1 MMLKRVVAACV
12 CFFLIASAL
21 MFRKLGDSGKYSGL
35 YTQAEDKTFIKW
47 VDFNASYDAMIKA
60 LELDKKAYA
69 DGKQVNW
76 IELLAYAAAKNGGN
90 FPKSAVTDI
99 EKAAEAF
106 LDGRGEE
113 LTQSLKYYAYYLE
126 AYTAVLGGFVGEY
139 YTEVDSDNG
148 IKTEKRY
155 GLKAFLPI
163 AYNYSFSHYDDFGA
177 SRSFGYN
184 RPHKGNDLMAS
195 VGTPIV
201 NVETGIIEEMGWN
214 RFGGWRVGVRS
225 LDGKRYYY
233 YAHLR
238 KGHPFNNTLSIGQQV
253 QGGEVLGYVGMTGY
267 SSTEDVNGMNVPHLH
282 FGMQLIFDESQK
294 DSDAEIWIDVY
305 EIVNLLRKNPALVYK
320 NESTGEYEKKYK
332 VYDVLPR

>member
-1 MMLKRVVAACV
+1 MLKRVVAGCI
-12 CFFLIASAL
+12 CFFLIAAAL
-21 MFRKLGDSGKYSGL
+21 LLRWAGEGEKSSGL
-35 YTQAEDKTFIKW
+35 YTKTEDKEYIKW
-47 VDFNASYDAMIKA
+47 VDFHASLSALEKALQLDIKA
-60 LELDKKAYA
+60 YQEGRSL
-69 DGKQVNW
+69 NW

-90 FPKSAVTDI
+90 FPSSAVQDI
-99 EKAAEAF
+99 QRAADAF
-106 LDGRGEE
+106 SEGRGQE
-113 LTQSLKYYAYYLE
+113 LIQTLKYYDYYLQ

-139 YTEVDSDNG
+139 YTEVDAEG
-148 IKTEKRY
+148 ELKVEKRY

-177 SRSFGYN
+177 SRSFGFS

-195 VGTPIV
+195 VGTPVI

-253 QGGEVLGYVGMTGY
+253 PAGEVLGYVGMTGY

-294 DSDAEIWIDVY
+294 DSDTEIWIDVY
-305 EIVNLLRKNPALVYK
+305 EIVNLLKKNPALVVK
-320 NESTGEYEKKYK
+320 NEDTGEYEKKYK
-332 VYDVLPR
+332 VYT